1 MKTRVA
7 MARAKRRTGAFGF
20 IGTSSLL
27 GWSGTGAE
35 STIRGYFSTSQ
46 ILSWHC
52 LYPFDL
58 LIFSFLVFAFFRFFE
73 FPTANSPNFVF
84 SPFGESFFYLVV

>member
-58 LIFSFLVFAFFRFFE
+58 LFDLLVSRFCVFSSSPLTPPILYSHLLVSRFFI
-73 FPTANSPNFVF
+73 
-84 SPFGESFFYLVV
+84 